1 MQFYQE
7 ITFIVQEDISLN
19 FIRNQAF
26 KQLHVALVDM
36 HNRQQH
42 KGIGFSFPG
51 YVFEP
56 DQGKIGLGK
65 TMRIFAPG
73 TPKRLRSACLGK
85 TMRIFAQTEAELMAL
100 NAGLWLSRL
109 TDYVHISSIKPVP
122 NRVTHYAIYQRKQ
135 VKSSVERLAR
145 RYAKRKHV
153 TFEDAMAHLN
163 GKTPEYCDLPY
174 VQMKSESTD
183 QRFHLLIH
191 KVKVT
196 APTEAANFTT
206 YGLSHHEQ
214 LSAVPEF

>member
-56 DQGKIGLGK
+56 DQGKIG
-65 TMRIFAPG
+65 
-73 TPKRLRSACLGK
+73 LGK

>member
-65 TMRIFAPG
+65 TMRIFA
-73 TPKRLRSACLGK
+73 
-85 TMRIFAQTEAELMAL
+85 QTEAELMAL

-122 NRVTHYAIYQRKQ
+122 NRVMHYAIYQRKQ
-135 VKSSVERLAR
+135 VKSSVKRLAR

>member
-56 DQGKIGLGK
+56 DQGKIG
-65 TMRIFAPG
+65 
-73 TPKRLRSACLGK
+73 LGK

-196 APTEAANFTT
+196 VPTEAANFTT

>member
-42 KGIGFSFPG
+42 KGIGFSFPS

-56 DQGKIGLGK
+56 DQGKIG
-65 TMRIFAPG
+65 
-73 TPKRLRSACLGK
+73 LGK

-100 NAGLWLSRL
+100 NAGSWLSRL

>member
-65 TMRIFAPG
+65 TMRIFA
-73 TPKRLRSACLGK
+73 
-85 TMRIFAQTEAELMAL
+85 QTEAELMAL
-100 NAGLWLSRL
+100 NAGSWLSRL

>member
-65 TMRIFAPG
+65 TMRIFA
-73 TPKRLRSACLGK
+73 
-85 TMRIFAQTEAELMAL
+85 QTEAELMAL

-122 NRVTHYAIYQRKQ
+122 NRVMHYAIYQRKQ

>member
-65 TMRIFAPG
+65 TMRIFA
-73 TPKRLRSACLGK
+73 
-85 TMRIFAQTEAELMAL
+85 QTEAELMAL

-109 TDYVHISSIKPVP
+109 TDYVHISSIKSVP

>member
-65 TMRIFAPG
+65 TMRIFA
-73 TPKRLRSACLGK
+73 K
-85 TMRIFAQTEAELMAL
+85 TEAELMAL

-122 NRVTHYAIYQRKQ
+122 NRVMHYAIYQRKQ

>member
-65 TMRIFAPG
+65 TMRIFA
-73 TPKRLRSACLGK
+73 
-85 TMRIFAQTEAELMAL
+85 QTEAELMAL
-100 NAGLWLSRL
+100 NAGSWLSRL

-206 YGLSHHEQ
+206 YGLSHHAQ

>member
-56 DQGKIGLGK
+56 DQGKI
-65 TMRIFAPG
+65 
-73 TPKRLRSACLGK
+73 SLGK

-100 NAGLWLSRL
+100 NAGSWLSRL

>member
-65 TMRIFAPG
+65 TMRIFA
-73 TPKRLRSACLGK
+73 
-85 TMRIFAQTEAELMAL
+85 QTEAELMAL
-100 NAGLWLSRL
+100 NAGSWLSRL

-191 KVKVT
+191 RVKVT

>member
-51 YVFEP
+51 YIFEP
-56 DQGKIGLGK
+56 DQGKIG
-65 TMRIFAPG
+65 
-73 TPKRLRSACLGK
+73 LGK

-122 NRVTHYAIYQRKQ
+122 NRVMHYAIYQRKQ